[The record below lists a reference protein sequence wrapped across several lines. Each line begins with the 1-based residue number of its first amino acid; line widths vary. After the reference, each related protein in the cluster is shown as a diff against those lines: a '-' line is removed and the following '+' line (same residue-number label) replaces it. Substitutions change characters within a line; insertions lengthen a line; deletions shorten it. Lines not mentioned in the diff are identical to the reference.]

1 MSIRRTYQPYLSA
14 AWSSPLFAEEKRPWA
29 AVEIALTPNGSPP
42 ATLICSAYRAS
53 QAGIVAL
60 ILNQVD
66 PRVVNK
72 ILDPVVRFL
81 PLTIPGVIYLGMD
94 NGVRM
99 QEALFAAEVVFAAT
113 KPFRAS
119 LLSLGIDRRR
129 IWPASS
135 APALLDDDVAKFG
148 KMAST
153 RRFHADNDRLR
164 GKVVQP
170 LLPI

>member
-1 MSIRRTYQPYLSA
+1 LSIRRTYPPYLSA

-29 AVEIALTPNGSPP
+29 AVEIAPTPKGNPP
-42 ATLICSAYRAS
+42 AMLICSAYRAS

-72 ILDPVVRFL
+72 ILDPVVPLL
-81 PLTIPGVIYLGMD
+81 PLTIPGVIYLRMD
-94 NGVRM
+94 DAARM
-99 QEALFAAEVVFAAT
+99 QEALFEAEIVFAAT
-113 KPFRAS
+113 KPFRAC
-119 LLSLGIDRRR
+119 LLALGIDRRR
-129 IWPASS
+129 VWPASS
-135 APALLDDDVAKFG
+135 APALLDGDVAKLG
-148 KMAST
+148 KMAPF
-153 RRFHADNDRLR
+153 RLFHASNDRLR